1 MKPDSP
7 AAQSCCPWSSPGGR
21 LGVPPDSSVVVMS
34 LFQSLPWVA
43 PGRGLVWLSSAD
55 AAITPPTSISS
66 VGIQHHAPG
75 LDPAWARIWF
85 LDAAAHPVRS
95 CRLVPVSFA
104 QQRALE
110 LQVQCGAESLW
121 IL

>member
-1 MKPDSP
+1 MR
-7 AAQSCCPWSSPGGR
+7 CPPGY
-21 LGVPPDSSVVVMS
+21 SVVVMG
-34 LFQSLPWVA
+34 LVQSLPWVA

-55 AAITPPTSISS
+55 PAITTPSFISS

-95 CRLVPVSFA
+95 CRLVPVSSA
-104 QQRALE
+104 QQRALD
-110 LQVQCGAESLW
+110 LQEQCGAESLW

>member
-1 MKPDSP
+1 MG
-7 AAQSCCPWSSPGGR
+7 A
-21 LGVPPDSSVVVMS
+21 LGCLPVCSVVVMR
-34 LFQSLPWVA
+34 LLQSLPWVA
-43 PGRGLVWLSSAD
+43 PNRGLVWLSSAD
-55 AAITPPTSISS
+55 AAIPTPFSISS
-66 VGIQHHAPG
+66 VGIEHHSPG

-95 CRLVPVSFA
+95 CRLVPVSSA

-110 LQVQCGAESLW
+110 LQEQCGAESLW

>member
-1 MKPDSP
+1 M
-7 AAQSCCPWSSPGGR
+7 R
-21 LGVPPDSSVVVMS
+21 LGVPTG
-34 LFQSLPWVA
+34 LFGGGVEPVPEPPWVA
-43 PGRGLVWLSSAD
+43 PDRGLVWLSSAY
-55 AAITPPTSISS
+55 AAIPAPFSISS
-66 VGIQHHAPG
+66 VGIERHPPG

-95 CRLVPVSFA
+95 CRLVPLSSA

-110 LQVQCGAESLW
+110 LQEQCGAESLW

>member
-1 MKPDSP
+1 M
-7 AAQSCCPWSSPGGR
+7 G
-21 LGVPPDSSVVVMS
+21 

-43 PGRGLVWLSSAD
+43 PIWGLFGLSSAI
-55 AAITPPTSISS
+55 AAIPTPSSISS
-66 VGIQHHAPG
+66 VGIEHHPPG

-85 LDAAAHPVRS
+85 LDAAAHPVRT
-95 CRLVPVSFA
+95 CRLVPLSSA

-110 LQVQCGAESLW
+110 LQEQCGAESLW

>member
-7 AAQSCCPWSSPGGR
+7 AAQSCCSWSSPGGR
-21 LGVPPDSSVVVMS
+21 HRVPNGFFSGGDALLAKPV
-34 LFQSLPWVA
+34 FGCPW
-43 PGRGLVWLSSAD
+43 PGPGLAVLCR

-95 CRLVPVSFA
+95 CRLVPVSSA

-110 LQVQCGAESLW
+110 LQEQCGAESLW